1 VRRRIAGI
9 EAKDYTRMGV
19 AIRHLTKLLAAQPVR
34 HKLLVTLSDGRPDDF
49 GDEYRGTYGIE
60 DTRRALQEA
69 RRQGIRSYCVT
80 IDRHG
85 ADYLKHMVGPAA
97 YTVLDE
103 VAKLPVK
110 LADIYRRLTAN

>member
-1 VRRRIAGI
+1 
-9 EAKDYTRMGV
+9 
-19 AIRHLTKLLAAQPVR
+19 
-34 HKLLVTLSDGRPDDF
+34 
-49 GDEYRGTYGIE
+49 
-60 DTRRALQEA
+60 
-69 RRQGIRSYCVT
+69 VT